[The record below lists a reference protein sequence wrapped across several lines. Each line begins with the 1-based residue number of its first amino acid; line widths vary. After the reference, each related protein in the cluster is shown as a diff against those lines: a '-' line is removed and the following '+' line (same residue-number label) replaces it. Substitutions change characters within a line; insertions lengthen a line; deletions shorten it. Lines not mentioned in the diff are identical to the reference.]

1 MFVFFIIYSLFAY
14 TGIGHLKESNNSVI
28 LGKVIYEWLWTKN
41 GGEVYFFFHIST
53 CSCCQHPLKRI
64 SSFFF
69 VLLLILNSIIRSIIH
84 KDNERRADNNPLMKI
99 FENHHIAITVFTHIV
114 RRLANHGAQVVWRHW
129 RHAIWL
135 AYLSTLWCD
144 EIFGANT

>member
-1 MFVFFIIYSLFAY
+1 MILDSYKEWWRGIY
-14 TGIGHLKESNNSVI
+14 I
-28 LGKVIYEWLWTKN
+28 
-41 GGEVYFFFHIST
+41 FFFHIST

-144 EIFGANT
+144 DLFHRCEYIMWKKNKHVISLFIQECIDV